1 MEFRAARGELLLALV
16 FATTGIL
23 WILVALGLPLW
34 QGFAPDSGFL
44 PLIYGALLT
53 GLSLVIAADLVLSGG
68 LAGSTQESEL
78 RKPLLVLLALAAT
91 VAGLEVVG
99 FSASIFLL
107 LMFLYAVIER
117 RPILFACLVSAAVT
131 AGLYVVFRTWLA
143 VPLPTGII
151 GF

>member
-16 FATTGIL
+16 FAATGIL
-23 WILVALGLPLW
+23 WVLVALGLPLW

-53 GLSLVIAADLVLSGG
+53 GLSLVIVADLVLAGP
-68 LAGSTQESEL
+68 AGSAQESGL
-78 RKPLLVLLALAAT
+78 RKPLLVLLALAVT

-117 RPILFACLVSAAVT
+117 LPILSAGVVSVAVT
-131 AGLYVVFRTWLA
+131 AGLYVVFRTWLS
-143 VPLPTGII
+143 VPLPRGVI